1 MEGIVFQDGVK
12 HSYTS
17 ARIHEELLRIQ
28 HHDFKYLEENKC
40 YTITLRTNYV
50 TDDPD
55 DMTHLTWASGEIT
68 KQQSEHDF
76 SIKDGKHMKSF
87 THVATINLYYQE
99 MKSIWEHVS
108 STHFSAMKRSIQLD
122 LTPVAMMHNG
132 DSTYVNLT
140 ILGST
145 RGIRKCTIRRM
156 RNTIICGEL
165 SVSFPG
171 LKALTALTEKLYQE
185 YPHLLIQAQSRIP
198 ETITLHGIW
207 NRTRSMC
214 SSGRGTSDASHLL
227 CYTPLSQV
235 RIKITRSTSKE
246 FILSLPGGKDR
257 DFKLCFNYP
266 GLLEQISKVHSD
278 VGIVDPGMNGVHFI
292 RVQVGPDEF
301 TNIAKDIYLACLYYS
316 KHVVRLKYP
325 TLTEPELDISL

>member
-17 ARIHEELLRIQ
+17 ARMHKELLRMRHQ
-28 HHDFKYLEENKC
+28 DFKYLEENKC

-50 TDDPD
+50 TDDPN
-55 DMTHLTWASGEIT
+55 DMTHVTWASSEIT
-68 KQQSEHDF
+68 KQQTEHDF
-76 SIKDGKHMKSF
+76 SIKDGKQMKSF

-99 MKSIWEHVS
+99 MKAIWRHVS
-108 STHFSAMKRSIQLD
+108 STAQKRSIQVN

-132 DSTYVNLT
+132 DSTYLNLT
-140 ILGST
+140 MSGST
-145 RGIRKCTIRRM
+145 RKCTIRRM
-156 RNTIICGEL
+156 RNTIVYGEFT
-165 SVSFPG
+165 VSFPG

-185 YPHLLIQAQSRIP
+185 YPYLLIQTQTRIP

-214 SSGRGTSDASHLL
+214 SSGRGTNDASHLL

-235 RIKITRSTSKE
+235 RIKVTRSTTTTSNE
-246 FILSLPGGKDR
+246 FILSVPAGKDR

-266 GLLEQISKVHSD
+266 GLLDQISKVHSD
-278 VGIVDPGMNGVHFI
+278 AGSVDPDMDRVQFI

-316 KHVVRLKYP
+316 KHVIRLKYP
-325 TLTEPELDISL
+325 TLMDDSSL